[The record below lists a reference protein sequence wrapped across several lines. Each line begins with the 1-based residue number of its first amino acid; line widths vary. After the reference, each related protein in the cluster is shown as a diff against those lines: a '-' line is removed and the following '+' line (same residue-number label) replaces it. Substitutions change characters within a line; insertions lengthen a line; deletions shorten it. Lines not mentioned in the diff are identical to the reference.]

1 MDDPFSGEFA
11 SAPRDQVFANMD
23 PVVTLV
29 LTRMDALAIS
39 IREMTGGTL
48 QAVIQ
53 TRDQA
58 SNEVAVHLLL
68 AGTGTI
74 MAAYRPLFEH
84 LGQQM
89 RSAVRAVAA
98 AWTVFGT
105 TGKWVKPPG
114 LTPLAMPIPDVRIE
128 PRPTRPL
135 GNDEN
140 IDANYTKEF
149 LGHIRAVGDSFAD
162 AARDTLIRAVR
173 NQLPVGDLADS
184 IDVAMVEHT
193 RVLAELTTSLRDDLH
208 LLVDAVQTSCHTH
221 TNTNHWVAPVVM
233 RSPRLLP
240 NTENRIQVASG
251 MSPRW
256 S

>member
-1 MDDPFSGEFA
+1 MGGPSSGEFVG
-11 SAPRDQVFANMD
+11 APPGKVFASMD
-23 PVVTLV
+23 PVVTLM
-29 LTRMDALAIS
+29 LTRMDALAVS
-39 IREMTGGTL
+39 IREMTGGAL

-89 RSAVRAVAA
+89 RSAVGAAAA
-98 AWTVFGT
+98 AWTVFET
-105 TGKWVKPPG
+105 TGKWVKPPR
-114 LTPLAMPIPDVRIE
+114 LASPAMPIPDVRIV
-128 PRPTRPL
+128 PRPARPL
-135 GNDEN
+135 GTGEN
-140 IDANYTKEF
+140 IDADYTEEF

-162 AARDTLIRAVR
+162 AARESFTRAVR
-173 NQLPVGDLADS
+173 NQLPVGDLADT
-184 IDVAMVEHT
+184 IDVAMVDHT
-193 RVLAELTTSLRDDLH
+193 RVVAQLTTSLRNDLR
-208 LLVDAVQTSCHTH
+208 LLADAVQTSCHTH
-221 TNTNHWVAPVVM
+221 TNTNYWVAPVVM

-240 NTENRIQVASG
+240 NTENRTQVASG
-251 MSPRW
+251 TSSRW